1 MDNDGPLRQNCDPNL
16 PMALC
21 ILANTCGYISNAIW
35 FLVLLPQL
43 IKNFRRQSTTGL
55 SFIWA
60 SCNFTASLI
69 NLFFILDIQVP
80 LFTRISGW
88 YMPILEAGMLL
99 QFVAYSK
106 VSKRRKVALAGVS
119 MFVYAVV
126 IVLEV
131 MDAFGEDTSSRMV
144 WVSIV
149 LWSVETYFQ
158 VVLNM
163 RLRSVSGQSY
173 ISLVLSFI
181 GKTTDVIMQ
190 FTLLMPTHPPITNE
204 IMITNTGIPEIIQ
217 QIGTHLDLPHLFTAI
232 RVCRSWNHA
241 LIHCLWA
248 SIDDSL
254 YSWGRILDTF
264 LEGRRMDPND
274 NSGSDWLRRVF
285 LKYGHLIQ
293 HLHVRRREI
302 LDAVCVTRT
311 CVELK
316 SFRVGKVDP
325 VGLQLLE
332 HEWMYNLSAEEQVE
346 MTEARW
352 KDAMEGVVDSLNFKQ
367 AFKPRSL
374 DLSMTTLAQM
384 EVDWE
389 VTREFWMLLREN
401 RGLQVL
407 RLDES
412 LKGFMSVV
420 SSEYFMETL
429 APLKDLV
436 DLEND
441 FVQVDLAAVLQAVPD
456 LRRYAKAPVL
466 DANDTETLT
475 DDSPSQLQRLQISML
490 MNIDGHLL
498 DTVLPWIP
506 DLRTLHLT
514 RLYGRPV
521 RSIVEHCSA
530 LTTIEGSNMGPI
542 VQVIPGRR
550 QENLEAGALEEMIMA
565 CPTLEKIDWIGKTLC
580 ETSLWDYTGVWPNL
594 TYLRC
599 QIGGLR
605 VHTAEDE
612 AIWKHIKHLPGPFRL
627 EEQRVFEQ
635 QELIRQQQR
644 LVLRRIGALRNLRTL
659 DIGADFQLHENTSW
673 RNGGQGG
680 SWVDRKRPQM
690 YDCLR
695 LSLEMGLDELAGL
708 KNLEVFGFEGIEHE
722 IDEAELGWM
731 SEKWSKLRVMHGLC
745 RSGGLLLEE
754 ETEKDLKRE
763 RMLGVMKGLRPD
775 VVHEPSGVCIM
786 MPLA

>member
-1 MDNDGPLRQNCDPNL
+1 
-16 PMALC
+16 
-21 ILANTCGYISNAIW
+21 
-35 FLVLLPQL
+35 
-43 IKNFRRQSTTGL
+43 
-55 SFIWA
+55 
-60 SCNFTASLI
+60 
-69 NLFFILDIQVP
+69 
-80 LFTRISGW
+80 
-88 YMPILEAGMLL
+88 
-99 QFVAYSK
+99 
-106 VSKRRKVALAGVS
+106 
-119 MFVYAVV
+119 
-126 IVLEV
+126 
-131 MDAFGEDTSSRMV
+131 
-144 WVSIV
+144 
-149 LWSVETYFQ
+149 
-158 VVLNM
+158 
-163 RLRSVSGQSY
+163 
-173 ISLVLSFI
+173 
-181 GKTTDVIMQ
+181 
-190 FTLLMPTHPPITNE
+190 
-204 IMITNTGIPEIIQ
+204 
-217 QIGTHLDLPHLFTAI
+217 
-232 RVCRSWNHA
+232 
-241 LIHCLWA
+241 
-248 SIDDSL
+248 
-254 YSWGRILDTF
+254 
-264 LEGRRMDPND
+264 
-274 NSGSDWLRRVF
+274 
-285 LKYGHLIQ
+285 
-293 HLHVRRREI
+293 
-302 LDAVCVTRT
+302 
-311 CVELK
+311 
-316 SFRVGKVDP
+316 
-325 VGLQLLE
+325 

-346 MTEARW
+346 MTEVRW
-352 KDAMEGVVDSLNFKQ
+352 KDAMEGVVDSLNFQQ

-401 RGLQVL
+401 QGLQVL

-429 APLKDLV
+429 APLKDLELLQFLRNSPN
-436 DLEND
+436 LES
-441 FVQVDLAAVLQAVPD
+441 LSIHSLH
-456 LRRYAKAPVL
+456 RAPVL

-506 DLRTLHLT
+506 DLRTIHLT

-605 VHTAEDE
+605 VRTVEDE

-644 LVLRRIGALRNLRTL
+644 LVLSRIGALRNLRTL

-673 RNGGQGG
+673 RNGGLGG
-680 SWVDRKRPQM
+680 SWVDRKRPRM

-695 LSLEMGLDELAGL
+695 LSLDMGLDELAGL
-708 KNLEVFGFEGIEHE
+708 KDLEVFGFEGIEHE

-731 SEKWSKLRVMHGLC
+731 SEKWNKLRVMHGLC
-745 RSGGLLLEE
+745 RSGGLLSKE
-754 ETEKDLKRE
+754 ETEKDLRRE
-763 RMLGVMKGLRPD
+763 RLLSVMKSLRPD

>member
-1 MDNDGPLRQNCDPNL
+1 
-16 PMALC
+16 
-21 ILANTCGYISNAIW
+21 
-35 FLVLLPQL
+35 
-43 IKNFRRQSTTGL
+43 
-55 SFIWA
+55 
-60 SCNFTASLI
+60 
-69 NLFFILDIQVP
+69 
-80 LFTRISGW
+80 
-88 YMPILEAGMLL
+88 
-99 QFVAYSK
+99 
-106 VSKRRKVALAGVS
+106 
-119 MFVYAVV
+119 
-126 IVLEV
+126 
-131 MDAFGEDTSSRMV
+131 
-144 WVSIV
+144 
-149 LWSVETYFQ
+149 
-158 VVLNM
+158 
-163 RLRSVSGQSY
+163 
-173 ISLVLSFI
+173 
-181 GKTTDVIMQ
+181 
-190 FTLLMPTHPPITNE
+190 
-204 IMITNTGIPEIIQ
+204 MITNTGIPEIIQ

-316 SFRVGKVDP
+316 TFRVGKVDP

-346 MTEARW
+346 MTEIRW
-352 KDAMEGVVDSLNFKQ
+352 KGAMEGVVDSLNFKQ

-456 LRRYAKAPVL
+456 LRRYAKFTNPFGSFSLTQPVRRLIHVELNKSTSCEELLQFLRNSPNLESLSIHSLHRAPVL

-580 ETSLWDYTGVWPNL
+580 ETSLWEYTGVWPNL

-763 RMLGVMKGLRPD
+763 RLLGVMKGLRPD